1 MCIRVVFVNC
11 HVASSVF
18 VTPSLVATH
27 QLQDNSC
34 GSMMDGVGHTNSN
47 VQCSVVG
54 LYLLNLRFDA
64 ANCYHFIFFWYIKV
78 CVLCWWQC
86 LKRYLEMQF
95 KGFGL
100 NDHNWVLLELTLM
113 FLQGSG
119 HIRYVLTLWYLIR
132 QQFHSGDKHK
142 FLDCQREINQIFI

>member
-1 MCIRVVFVNC
+1 
-11 HVASSVF
+11 
-18 VTPSLVATH
+18 
-27 QLQDNSC
+27 
-34 GSMMDGVGHTNSN
+34 
-47 VQCSVVG
+47 
-54 LYLLNLRFDA
+54 
-64 ANCYHFIFFWYIKV
+64 
-78 CVLCWWQC
+78 
-86 LKRYLEMQF
+86 MQF